1 MWCFKEQIYLSFT
14 SSEMIMIQKSIQ
26 NPVKD
31 GTLCETIFTKRSI
44 LDISQGSEYPLMMYI
59 YLLKILTRKRLK

>member
-14 SSEMIMIQKSIQ
+14 SSEMMIQKSIQ

-31 GTLCETIFTKRSI
+31 GALCETIFTKRSI
-44 LDISQGSEYPLMMYI
+44 LDISQVSEYPLMMYI
-59 YLLKILTRKRLK
+59 YLLKILTRKR

>member
-14 SSEMIMIQKSIQ
+14 SSEKITIQKSIQ
-26 NPVKD
+26 NSVKD
-31 GTLCETIFTKRSI
+31 GALCETIFSKRST

-59 YLLKILTRKRLK
+59 YLLKILTRKR

>member
-14 SSEMIMIQKSIQ
+14 SSEMMIQKSIQ

-31 GTLCETIFTKRSI
+31 GALCETIFKKSSI

>member
-14 SSEMIMIQKSIQ
+14 SSEMMIQKSIQ

-31 GTLCETIFTKRSI
+31 GALCETIFKKSSI

-59 YLLKILTRKRLK
+59 YLLKILTRKR